1 MTSSIVVKVP
11 DEWARAW
18 SSSNDCE
25 RLLALFTNDFIFED
39 VTFGVV
45 TRGKQEL
52 RGFVKRAFAAVPDFK
67 YELRSW
73 FARGEMGSHRVGYV
87 GHTQRR
93 HPSCSSR

>member
-1 MTSSIVVKVP
+1 MEPVMVTSDLEKFPMNGREPGRLRMIVKGSLHSLPTTVF
-11 DEWARAW
+11 
-18 SSSNDCE
+18 S
-25 RLLALFTNDFIFED
+25 D

-73 FARGEMGSHRVGYV
+73 FARGSHRVGYV

-93 HPSCSSR
+93 LPSCSSR